1 MDQEKLQQNYMMFQ
15 KLQEQMKQL
24 QENTEQINNKIEEV
38 RKVISDVSE
47 ISALEKGTEILVPVS
62 NGIFIT
68 AKTEDTK
75 NFKVNVGAKTVVT
88 KDKEGV
94 KKLLLTQKDELLQ
107 VQLQLSKDQVE
118 VEAQAMRIQEEMKKL
133 VGQ

>member
-1 MDQEKLQQNYMMFQ
+1 
-15 KLQEQMKQL
+15 MKQL